1 MPDAVPDPTALGRFR
16 EYLAL
21 LARLQLPPR
30 LRSKLDASDIAQQ
43 TLLKATQ
50 NLAKFHGQT
59 DGEWAAWLRRI
70 LTNTLVDAVRQ
81 FKGPKHDV
89 RLERALE
96 ASIADSSA
104 RLEALL
110 TGSATSPSQQMLKDE
125 QLVRLSAALA
135 ELPEDQRTALEMHY
149 LQGCS
154 VAEVATHI
162 SRSERSVAGLV
173 RRGLQRLRELMAD
186 ERH

>member
-1 MPDAVPDPTALGRFR
+1 MPDAVPDPGALGRFR

-30 LRSKLDASDIAQQ
+30 LRSKLDASDIVQQ

-50 NLAKFHGQT
+50 HLAQFHGET
-59 DGEWAAWLRRI
+59 AGEWAAWLRRI
-70 LTNTLVDAVRQ
+70 LANTLVDAVRQ

-89 RLERALE
+89 RLERALA

-110 TGSATSPSQQMLKDE
+110 TGGTTSPSQQLLKEE
-125 QLVRLSAALA
+125 QLVRLAAALT
-135 ELPEDQRTALEMHY
+135 ELPEDQRVALEMHY
-149 LQGCS
+149 LQGGT
-154 VAEVATHI
+154 VAEVAAHMT
-162 SRSERSVAGLV
+162 RSERSVAGLV
-173 RRGLQRLRELMAD
+173 RRGLQALRERLAD
-186 ERH
+186 ERD